1 MTDEAEAIHGK
12 RFDFSVQIAE
22 GDRKLP
28 GSKVKLTSKSNSID
42 SLGPWRKIRQG
53 NGQCDLAEFCLFVG
67 LLKD

>member
-22 GDRKLP
+22 GGRKLP